1 MAADQDTP
9 GEERRKSV
17 EQQVSTLLGYLQTP
31 IKQMQNWVDSGQ
43 LQSTIDNLQE
53 RAERA
58 QEGVERGLRALNE
71 VRQGVQTH
79 LKKQIED
86 YEREKT
92 ERRERL
98 EAAIA
103 QVLSPPA
110 ESPQTSSSEGSAPP
124 KAKGSSRK
132 KPRGK
137 KSSGKSS
144 GRQQ

>member
-9 GEERRKSV
+9 SEERRKSV

-43 LQSTIDNLQE
+43 LQSTIDNLQG

-58 QEGVERGLRALNE
+58 QEEVERGLRALNE

-79 LKKQIED
+79 FKKQIED
-86 YEREKT
+86 SERERT
-92 ERRERL
+92 ERRKRL
-98 EAAIA
+98 DAAIA

-110 ESPQTSSSEGSAPP
+110 ESPPQTSSSEGSAPR
-124 KAKGSSRK
+124 KAKGSPRK
-132 KPRGK
+132 KAQGK
-137 KSSGKSS
+137 KSSGRKS
-144 GRQQ
+144 